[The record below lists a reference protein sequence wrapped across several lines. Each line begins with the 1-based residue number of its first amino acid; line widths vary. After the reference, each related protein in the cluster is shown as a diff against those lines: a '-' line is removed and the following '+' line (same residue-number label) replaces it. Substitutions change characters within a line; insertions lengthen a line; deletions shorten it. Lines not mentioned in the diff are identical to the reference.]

1 MTMSDC
7 WQISLLKKQLVK
19 IYRTLDTHRIN
30 KNNAFFSVNFCLTKQ
45 VDVCP
50 MSFTVP
56 VALPDNY
63 KNEMREDVVV
73 IAKLILYK
81 RHDNDIY
88 LPRIILGISFYH
100 KNIKLTL
107 GVNLPKSLDS
117 AITRKKRYHFN
128 SSLLRVQRFQL
139 IRVLKYQTIVNT
151 TLLLINYVEP
161 RNDFNKEFKRTAATF
176 LHVGYSVKLVKNII
190 SKFNK
195 KKINF
200 QYWTCYLIEGK

>member
-1 MTMSDC
+1 MTMSDY

-19 IYRTLDTHRIN
+19 IYRTLDTDRIN

-50 MSFTVP
+50 MSCTVP
-56 VALPDNY
+56 VALPDSY

-81 RHDNDIY
+81 QHDSDIY
-88 LPRIILGISFYH
+88 LHRIILGISFYH

-107 GVNLPKSLDS
+107 GANPPKY
-117 AITRKKRYHFN
+117 KRYHFN
-128 SSLLRVQRFQL
+128 SSLPRVQRFQL

-161 RNDFNKEFKRTAATF
+161 RNDFNKEFKRTATTF

-195 KKINF
+195 EKTNF
-200 QYWTCYLIEGK
+200 QYWTCYLIKGK